1 MLHRI
6 QIYFAGVK
14 PVFIDGGLY
23 VMLAFLGAILI
34 TFSNDDIY
42 KYSPM
47 SNYRAWPT
55 FVHWTKSIDEWMIAV
70 FTALKMF
77 RSTAYAD
84 HLNDKQMAKDGT
96 KPAPILPPIPD
107 TKQQTLNA
115 AELQVAIT
123 NKLNEITK

>member
-1 MLHRI
+1 MLRRI
-6 QIYFAGVK
+6 QTYFSGIK

-42 KYSPM
+42 KYSPL
-47 SNYRAWPT
+47 SSYKAWPT
-55 FVHWTKSIDEWMIAV
+55 FVHWTKSTDEWMIAV

-84 HLNDKQMAKDGT
+84 HLNDKQMAKDGP
-96 KPAPILPPIPD
+96 KPAPILPPVSD

-115 AELQVAIT
+115 ADLQVAVK
-123 NKLNEITK
+123 NKLDEINK